1 MKIIGITNNYSASGD
16 TPRNYF
22 LMADSSLL
30 KDGKPFFV
38 PDFDTDFKMYPS
50 LVIRICR
57 LGKNIASRFAHRY
70 YDAISIGL
78 NVRAENEFKR
88 LSSQGLAWTSA
99 IAFDASTILGDFFDI
114 ENLNCDELNF
124 QIKKND
130 IEISQWNYSALN
142 AGIDTI
148 IAEISSRFTL
158 KIGDYIY
165 IGIKNEGFEINI
177 NDHIEAF
184 LKDKLTL
191 SFNVK

>member
-1 MKIIGITNNYSASGD
+1 MKIIGITNNYSALGD
-16 TPRNYF
+16 SPRNYF

-57 LGKNIASRFAHRY
+57 LGKNIAPRFAHRY
-70 YDAISIGL
+70 YDAVSIGL

-99 IAFDASTILGDFFDI
+99 VAFDASTILGDFFNI
-114 ENLNCDELNF
+114 ENLNHDEMNF
-124 QIKKND
+124 QIKKNN
-130 IEISQWNYSALN
+130 IQISHWNYSALN
-142 AGIDTI
+142 ADIDTI

-158 KIGDYIY
+158 KIGDYIF

-184 LKDKLTL
+184 LKDKLAL